1 MRRAS
6 YVVLAALA
14 GGCASAGARQA
25 SKPTPQAAQ
34 AAESSS
40 TERAQY
46 PSSYRRHPNPPVVIR
61 NATIMTATG
70 QEIAN
75 GSLLMKDGKIV
86 AIGKSVDAPADA
98 AVVDGT
104 GKYVTPGLID
114 DHSHLGVYA
123 APGTDA
129 ESDGNEA
136 TNPITAEVWAE
147 HSFWPQDPQIPLAI
161 AGGITT
167 IQALPGSANL
177 IGGRSA
183 ILKLIPARTVQE
195 MKFPGARYG
204 LKMACGE
211 NPKRVYGRRGGPA
224 TRMGNMA
231 GYRSAFT
238 QAETYRRRWHTWRKD
253 HKGDPPERNLRLE
266 TLAEVL
272 RGNMY
277 VQNHCYRADE
287 MAQMIDLAH
296 EFGFKIRSFH
306 HAVESYKIA
315 DLLAKEGTS
324 VSVWADWWGFKE
336 EAMDG
341 VQQNAALNQQAG
353 GRPIIHSDDP
363 GGIQR
368 LNQEAAK
375 AMYAGNAPAS
385 RSRATRPCGG
395 SRSTL
400 PGPLGSTRSS
410 EHSSPARWP
419 TWWCGPAIRSRS
431 IRRPCRSTTTAGSR
445 TTARILR
452 TSRAPI
458 SNWAR
463 CPRPGATDD
472 RAAARPGHCHHG
484 WNGLSRLRSEARQRE
499 RADPR
504 RPHRRRGNERAHS
517 AGCDPHRRRREM
529 DHPGPHRRGRPARP
543 GGDQRGARD
552 ARRERAGRHHR
563 RVLQRGGGD
572 QPGLDGHPRYADRR
586 DHDRARRADR
596 QPRERPGGPDRARR
610 RHDRADA
617 CEVAG
622 GRGRRSLG
630 ERQRRRRG
638 LAGRR
643 GGTVARR
650 VPRRAR
656 VRAA

>member
-14 GGCASAGARQA
+14 AGCASAGARRA
-25 SKPTPQAAQ
+25 SQPTPQATQ

-40 TERAQY
+40 VERAQY
-46 PSSYRRHPNPPVVIR
+46 PSSYRRHPNSPVVIR

-86 AIGKSVDAPADA
+86 AIGKSVDAPGDA
-98 AVVDGT
+98 VVVDGT

-136 TNPITAEVWAE
+136 TNPVTAEVWAE

-211 NPKRVYGRRGGPA
+211 NPKRVYHTRGPS

-231 GYRSAFT
+231 GYREAFS
-238 QAETYRRRWHTWRKD
+238 QAEAYRRRWDKWNKD
-253 HKGDPPERNLRLE
+253 HQGDPPDRNLRLE

-272 RGNMY
+272 RGNIY

-287 MAQMIDLAH
+287 MAQMLDLAR

-306 HAVESYKIA
+306 HAVEAYKIA
-315 DLLAKEGTS
+315 DLLARDGTS

-341 VQQNAALNQQAG
+341 VHENAALNQAAG
-353 GRPIIHSDDP
+353 GRPLIHSDSP
-363 GGIQR
+363 SGIQR

-375 AMYAGNAPAS
+375 AMYYGQRSGIPVRRDQALRWITANPA
-385 RSRATRPCGG
+385 
-395 SRSTL
+395 
-400 PGPLGSTRSS
+400 
-410 EHSSPARWP
+410 
-419 TWWCGPAIRSRS
+419 
-431 IRRPCRSTTTAGSR
+431 
-445 TTARILR
+445 
-452 TSRAPI
+452 
-458 SNWAR
+458 WA
-463 CPRPGATDD
+463 
-472 RAAARPGHCHHG
+472 
-484 WNGLSRLRSEARQRE
+484 L
-499 RADPR
+499 
-504 RPHRRRGNERAHS
+504 
-517 AGCDPHRRRREM
+517 
-529 DHPGPHRRGRPARP
+529 
-543 GGDQRGARD
+543 
-552 ARRERAGRHHR
+552 
-563 RVLQRGGGD
+563 
-572 QPGLDGHPRYADRR
+572 GLDSVVGTLEPGKMADVVVWSG
-586 DHDRARRADR
+586 DPFSVYGKAVQVYNDGWLVYDRNDPAH
-596 QPRERPGGPDRARR
+596 QPRTDFELGQTPAPGSDR
-610 RHDRADA
+610 
-617 CEVAG
+617 
-622 GRGRRSLG
+622 
-630 ERQRRRRG
+630 
-638 LAGRR
+638 
-643 GGTVARR
+643 
-650 VPRRAR
+650 
-656 VRAA
+656 

>member
-70 QEIAN
+70 QEIDN

-136 TNPITAEVWAE
+136 TNPVTAEVWAE

-211 NPKRVYGRRGGPA
+211 NPKRVYHSRGPS

-231 GYRSAFT
+231 GYREAFS
-238 QAETYRRRWHTWRKD
+238 QAESYRRRWDKWHKD
-253 HKGDPPERNLRLE
+253 HQGDPPDRNLRLE

-272 RGNMY
+272 RGNIY

-287 MAQMIDLAH
+287 MAQMLDLAH

-306 HAVESYKIA
+306 HAVEAYKIA
-315 DLLAKEGTS
+315 DLLAREGTS

-341 VQQNAALNQQAG
+341 IHENAALNQAAG
-353 GRPIIHSDDP
+353 GRPLIHSDSP
-363 GGIQR
+363 SGIQR

-375 AMYAGNAPAS
+375 AMYYGQRSGIPVTRDQALRWITANPA
-385 RSRATRPCGG
+385 
-395 SRSTL
+395 
-400 PGPLGSTRSS
+400 
-410 EHSSPARWP
+410 
-419 TWWCGPAIRSRS
+419 
-431 IRRPCRSTTTAGSR
+431 
-445 TTARILR
+445 
-452 TSRAPI
+452 
-458 SNWAR
+458 WA
-463 CPRPGATDD
+463 
-472 RAAARPGHCHHG
+472 
-484 WNGLSRLRSEARQRE
+484 L
-499 RADPR
+499 
-504 RPHRRRGNERAHS
+504 
-517 AGCDPHRRRREM
+517 
-529 DHPGPHRRGRPARP
+529 
-543 GGDQRGARD
+543 
-552 ARRERAGRHHR
+552 
-563 RVLQRGGGD
+563 
-572 QPGLDGHPRYADRR
+572 GLDSVVGTLEPGKMADVVVWSG
-586 DHDRARRADR
+586 DPFSVYGKAVQVYNDGWLVYDRNDPAH
-596 QPRERPGGPDRARR
+596 QPRTDFELGQTPPPGSDR
-610 RHDRADA
+610 
-617 CEVAG
+617 
-622 GRGRRSLG
+622 
-630 ERQRRRRG
+630 
-638 LAGRR
+638 
-643 GGTVARR
+643 
-650 VPRRAR
+650 
-656 VRAA
+656 